1 MQPWCSSSDV
11 AARVAGN
18 PSDELCQEFA
28 EQATSI
34 LYELSGRKFTGPA
47 TLAVAIQV
55 NRRGYLKLTDFAPVS
70 SVTDVSI
77 DGAPVA
83 FALSPGGT
91 YLSVD
96 LALRGKIA
104 EVTLVAGQNVPVSG
118 QRAAASLAAD
128 LLRGDPRYA
137 ALPGVTDVRQQSRV
151 LSVSRQGVTYTYI
164 DPVTL
169 QQKDM
174 TGIVDVD
181 LFLRAV
187 NPNGMRYQPKVVS
200 TI

>member
-1 MQPWCSSSDV
+1 MDAWCSAEDV
-11 AARVAGN
+11 SARVAGD
-18 PSDELCQEFA
+18 PSLALCQEFA

-47 TLAVAIQV
+47 TLVVAIQV
-55 NRRGYLKLTDFAPVS
+55 NRRGYLKLTDFAPVT
-70 SVTDVSI
+70 SVTEVAI

-200 TI
+200 TT

>member
-1 MQPWCSSSDV
+1 MQSWCSSADV

-34 LYELSGRKFTGPA
+34 LYELSGRKFSGPA
-47 TLAVAIQV
+47 TVQV
-55 NRRGYLKLTDFAPVS
+55 PFEINRRGYIKLTSFMP
-70 SVTDVSI
+70 VTDVAAVTV
-77 DGAPVA
+77 DGAPVT
-83 FALSPGGT
+83 FSQSPGG
-91 YLSVD
+91 SFIVVD
-96 LALRGKIA
+96 PTLRTQVA
-104 EVTLVAGQNVPVSG
+104 DVTLTFGQNPPVSG
-118 QRAAASLAAD
+118 QRAAAALAAD

-137 ALPGVTDVRQQSRV
+137 ALGATDVRQQSRV

-174 TGIVDVD
+174 TGIQDVD

-200 TI
+200 TT